1 MDRRSFIA
9 ALGAGALGSLA
20 GCQTA
25 VGAVAL
31 PNVPESLLDEGGW
44 ELRGETKNETVFEK
58 EYSFL
63 TVEAVASSVTYAD
76 AALREQVRT
85 DTLDTLDTD
94 LSLFSASRIDM
105 APSVDE
111 LGPVRSEVKTRIRD
125 NAVAELRSQMEA
137 AGITDV
143 EQTATGSLDVA
154 GGATADLTE
163 LSGVFPV
170 QDIEFPVREDTT
182 LTLEG
187 TELAVDALLAVWAG
201 DGNYLVAGGA
211 YPAENFARVT
221 EADLSDAISV
231 TIDVDLGLTPDAYR
245 DELLEL
251 VRNVA

>member
-1 MDRRSFIA
+1 MNRRSFIA
-9 ALGAGALGSLA
+9 ALGAGAIGSLA

-31 PNVPESLLDEGGW
+31 PEVPSEKLTDGGW
-44 ELRGETKNETVFEK
+44 ELREETTNETVFEE
-58 EYSFL
+58 EYGFVS
-63 TVEAVASSVTYAD
+63 VEAVASSVTYAD

-85 DTLDTLDTD
+85 DTLGTLDTD
-94 LSLFSASRIDM
+94 LSLFSATRVDM
-105 APSVDE
+105 APAVDE

-125 NAVAELRSQMEA
+125 NAVAELRRRMET
-137 AGITDV
+137 AGITDI
-143 EQTATGSLDVA
+143 EQGDTGSLEVA

-163 LSGVFPV
+163 LSGVYPV

-182 LTLEG
+182 ITLAG
-187 TELAVDALLAVWAG
+187 TELAVDAVLAVWSA

-221 EADLSDAISV
+221 ETDLSDAISV
-231 TIDVDLGLTPDAYR
+231 TVDVDLGLQPDAYR

-251 VRNVA
+251 VKNVA

>member
-1 MDRRSFIA
+1 MNRRTFIA
-9 ALGAGALGSLA
+9 ALGTGALGSLA

-31 PNVPESLLDEGGW
+31 PDVPESLLEEGGW
-44 ELRGETKNETVFEK
+44 ELREDTKDETVFEE

-63 TVEAVASSVTYAD
+63 TVEAVASSVVYAD
-76 AALREQVRT
+76 ATLREQVRS

-111 LGPVRSEVKTRIRD
+111 LGPVRSEVKNRIRE
-125 NAVAELRSQMEA
+125 NAVGELRSRMEA

-143 EQTATGSLDVA
+143 EQTDTGSLDVA
-154 GGATADLTE
+154 GGISADLTE

-182 LTLEG
+182 LTLAG
-187 TELAVDALLAVWAG
+187 TDLAVDAVLAVWAA
-201 DGNYLVAGGA
+201 DGNYFVAGGA

-221 EADLSDAISV
+221 EADLSEAISV
-231 TIDVDLGLTPDAYR
+231 TIDVDLGLTPEAYR
-245 DELLEL
+245 EELLEL
-251 VRNVA
+251 VTNVT